1 MVVEFIYLRSRK
13 MFKVQDHYFHK
24 AKQQGYMARS
34 AFKLEEIDKKYHIFD
49 RETKNVLDIGC
60 APGSWLQYVHS
71 QIKQLHKKTS
81 DEGKMPWHII
91 GMDLKPVALN
101 LPGLHTYVQ
110 DIEDFD
116 GVKKI
121 LDENQIKK
129 FDIIISD
136 MAPNTIWLRDI
147 DALRSV
153 KLLEKTLWIY
163 ENFLKP
169 EGKVVIKIFMGPWFD
184 QFLQKMRAIVW
195 AKGFKT
201 FKPQAVR
208 KESKE
213 IYIVKF

>member
-1 MVVEFIYLRSRK
+1 
-13 MFKVQDHYFHK
+13 
-24 AKQQGYMARS
+24 
-34 AFKLEEIDKKYHIFD
+34 
-49 RETKNVLDIGC
+49 
-60 APGSWLQYVHS
+60 
-71 QIKQLHKKTS
+71 
-81 DEGKMPWHII
+81 MPWHII